1 MEETLREKPT
11 SCSSRDDKAHTSTNN
26 VNDILNQNINTSSSL
41 NSQNDDQAESY
52 SQQHLEQQA
61 AGLLED
67 DKIDEDRIV
76 KHIMVIGFHHKH
88 GYQVDYCYPPLN
100 PNEPVFST
108 PNKPISLPSCWKT
121 LPLICLPDGSHN
133 YDSDTIYFTMPDNVQ
148 PSSEAIT
155 SQLNYSA
162 ANEQT
167 ELEKQ
172 QHDNTNIRSN
182 EGIKTIF
189 GTACYRQIQADKLLN
204 RTDDM
209 TRVAVQKSVCVLSTK
224 PLFGLIR
231 SKLEM
236 ITHAYFDEL
245 DFSKVKILKLTYDNL
260 NSLLSRDSVKDS
272 ATFLGLSARHLISNF
287 GCNTLV
293 LFKAILLE
301 KKILF
306 YKSPVRD
313 LCSTIVS
320 MCSLFTG
327 LLECGGLD
335 YSTCDLQLSPTL
347 LEALKLLTPLKTTN
361 QQQDQPDD
369 NCDESKESPTRND
382 KVFFSPSKE
391 EVVIMSNIMT
401 SFSDN
406 NLNKSDL
413 ITENRKKD
421 QQQQQDDLEESVE
434 ESKTNSSKNTESE
447 LELISDYEVISG
459 SGNETGNSVGQTRCK
474 ENEMNV
480 EDENDDDD
488 DTSLAD
494 GSVVDDPYA
503 LKLCRLKP
511 EECGL
516 PLQIFTRGSFCLPYL
531 SISYLDL
538 LSDTRVKSFVIGAT
552 NFLFKQRKEMYDVIV
567 DMEENT
573 IIINDANL
581 KKCLALTTED
591 LRFMDYLSRHVKLS
605 CGNQPRDEFD
615 LISNDITKWV
625 GGDEWIRYHFRL
637 YILYLLKAAKQ
648 NIGQVCESFN
658 NQFVQTWKQTTNN
671 YNIWES
677 TSKASILD
685 GLQSRHPFSSSAK
698 GINFNDMKL
707 KFSYAVNS
715 SERGKLINQTLNGIG
730 KWSIWNNIASAAT
743 AAATTAANAAANAT
757 ATAQQSATTSQ
768 QRQQNNNSSSSRL

>member
-1 MEETLREKPT
+1 MDEEIEK
-11 SCSSRDDKAHTSTNN
+11 SNFLSEDNAQIAGANQINN
-26 VNDILNQNINTSSSL
+26 PQQDYYDTSSKNLKEKANHSF
-41 NSQNDDQAESY
+41 Q
-52 SQQHLEQQA
+52 
-61 AGLLED
+61 
-67 DKIDEDRIV
+67 DELVEELDEGRIV

-88 GYQVDYCYPPLN
+88 GYQVDYCYPPLI
-100 PNEPVFST
+100 PGGPVFST
-108 PNKPISLPSCWKT
+108 PSKPISLPSCWKT

-148 PSSEAIT
+148 PSSEAIHCPIEV
-155 SQLNYSA
+155 
-162 ANEQT
+162 EQS
-167 ELEKQ
+167 EKQ
-172 QHDNTNIRSN
+172 QQPENSNVKSN

-236 ITHAYFDEL
+236 ITHAYFEEL

-272 ATFLGLSARHLISNF
+272 ATFLGLSARHLVSNF

-335 YSTCDLQLSPTL
+335 YSTCDLQLSPAL
-347 LEALKLLTPLKTTN
+347 LEALKLLTPSKTTTFSTEPP
-361 QQQDQPDD
+361 QDNNFEDA
-369 NCDESKESPTRND
+369 KELARDD

-391 EVVIMSNIMT
+391 EVVIISDT
-401 SFSDN
+401 LAGSSDN
-406 NLNKSDL
+406 SLEKVDLNAEGLQNNLSK
-413 ITENRKKD
+413 
-421 QQQQQDDLEESVE
+421 ESHQPR
-434 ESKTNSSKNTESE
+434 ESFCETKANGSE
-447 LELISDYEVISG
+447 LERTGDYEVIADPD
-459 SGNETGNSVGQTRCK
+459 EAVGKITEKQ
-474 ENEMNV
+474 V
-480 EDENDDDD
+480 EEGQEAIEVEEEA
-488 DTSLAD
+488 SLAD
-494 GSVVDDPYA
+494 GSVVDDPHA

-511 EECGL
+511 EECGF

-538 LSDTRVKSFVIGAT
+538 LSDARVKSFVIGAT
-552 NFLFKQRKEMYDVIV
+552 NFLFKQRRGMYDVIV
-567 DMEENT
+567 DMEENSIT
-573 IIINDANL
+573 INDQNL
-581 KKCLALTTED
+581 KKCLTLSTED
-591 LRFMDYLSRHVKLS
+591 LRFMDYLNRHVKL
-605 CGNQPRDEFD
+605 GNHQPRDEFD
-615 LISNDITKWV
+615 LISHDITKWV
-625 GGDEWIRYHFRL
+625 GGDEWIRYHFKL
-637 YILYLLKAAKQ
+637 YTLYLLKAAKQ
-648 NIGQVCESFN
+648 NISQVTESFN

-671 YNIWES
+671 YQIWDS
-677 TSKASILD
+677 TGKASMLD
-685 GLQSRHPFSSSAK
+685 GLQSKHPFSSTAK

-707 KFSYAVNS
+707 KLSYAVNS
-715 SERGKLINQTLNGIG
+715 SDRGKLINQTLNGIG
-730 KWSIWNNIASAAT
+730 RWSIWNNIASAAT
-743 AAATTAANAAANAT
+743 AAATAASAVPTTLQQAASDKVF
-757 ATAQQSATTSQ
+757 QVRDDQDKDKK
-768 QRQQNNNSSSSRL
+768 

>member
-1 MEETLREKPT
+1 MEETSKEESNSFP
-11 SCSSRDDKAHTSTNN
+11 SSSSYSFCDDKAQNSANPNN
-26 VNDILNQNINTSSSL
+26 ENNNFDTSSL
-41 NSQNDDQAESY
+41 NTQSNDHHQS
-52 SQQHLEQQA
+52 SSSP
-61 AGLLED
+61 ED
-67 DKIDEDRIV
+67 KTINEDRIV

-88 GYQVDYCYPPLN
+88 GYQVDYCYPPLD
-100 PNEPVFST
+100 PNGPVFST
-108 PNKPISLPSCWKT
+108 PTNPISLPSCWKT

-133 YDSDTIYFTMPDNVQ
+133 YDSDTIYFTMPDDVQ
-148 PSSEAIT
+148 LSSEAIT
-155 SQLNYSA
+155 DQHLLNYTPTS
-162 ANEQT
+162 NSDQQQ
-167 ELEKQ
+167 KQ
-172 QHDNTNIRSN
+172 QQDKTNIRSN

-236 ITHAYFDEL
+236 ITHAYFEEL

-272 ATFLGLSARHLISNF
+272 ATFLGLSARHLVSNF

-347 LEALKLLTPLKTTN
+347 LEALKLLTPLKTAASD
-361 QQQDQPDD
+361 QQKEDDD
-369 NCDESKESPTRND
+369 NCDEPKESPARND

-391 EVVIMSNIMT
+391 EVVIISDMLTN
-401 SFSDN
+401 FSDN
-406 NLNKSDL
+406 SFQNADLNEKNNVQKNQTSS
-413 ITENRKKD
+413 
-421 QQQQQDDLEESVE
+421 QDDNLEESQQ
-434 ESKTNSSKNTESE
+434 NLIRSSESE
-447 LELISDYEVISG
+447 LERTSDYEVISEASG
-459 SGNETGNSVGQTRCK
+459 GNETSGAKKIETEHREG
-474 ENEMNV
+474 EMDA
-480 EDENDDDD
+480 ED

-511 EECGL
+511 EDCGL

-538 LSDTRVKSFVIGAT
+538 LSDARVKSFVIGAT
-552 NFLFKQRKEMYDVIV
+552 NFLFKQRREMYDVIV

-573 IIINDANL
+573 ITINDTNL

-591 LRFMDYLSRHVKLS
+591 LRFMDYLNRHVKLNGS
-605 CGNQPRDEFD
+605 QPQDEFD

-637 YILYLLKAAKQ
+637 YTLYLLKAAKQ

-658 NQFVQTWKQTTNN
+658 NQFVQAWKQTTNN
-671 YNIWES
+671 YYIWDS
-677 TSKASILD
+677 TCKAPILD
-685 GLQSRHPFSSSAK
+685 GLQSRHPFSSTAK

-743 AAATTAANAAANAT
+743 AAATSAAAAT
-757 ATAQQSATTSQ
+757 SSQQSDKISHPKVEN
-768 QRQQNNNSSSSRL
+768 RDNKDNNNG